1 MNSAV
6 TNKDVTGI
14 RDKAASQKH
23 DMKTVCLHFF
33 LKKLNLSINKV
44 PAGDVYATEREG
56 NINNKK
62 RDTI

>member
-6 TNKDVTGI
+6 TNKDVTGS

-33 LKKLNLSINKV
+33 FKLNLSINKV
-44 PAGDVYATEREG
+44 PAGDVYATELEG

-62 RDTI
+62 RDTT